1 MARAALGGMRSRR
14 SRQGGSI
21 RLLLRLPPLT
31 SSFLSHYSGFADAN
45 RATSVP
51 LFFWAYSHAA
61 PASFQ
66 CKECTGVNPLVSL
79 QLAAQTRSRLF
90 IRGNALAA

>member
-21 RLLLRLPPLT
+21 KLLLRLSPLT

-51 LFFWAYSHAA
+51 L
-61 PASFQ
+61 SFGLTLMRLLHLFNARNAL
-66 CKECTGVNPLVSL
+66 ELIPSLVSNW
-79 QLAAQTRSRLF
+79 QRKRAADSL
-90 IRGNALAA
+90 